1 MSTPPTLLM
10 GYRTFFYIFYHTM
23 AVSIAERVRHPSGE
37 CLFRYCPRRSNVIL
51 VNAGDAVSVR
61 FDRSVSGYKIS

>member
-10 GYRTFFYIFYHTM
+10 GYRTPLHFYHTM
-23 AVSIAERVRHPSGE
+23 AVSIAERVRHPSGD
-37 CLFRYCPRRSNVIL
+37 CVFRYCPRRSNVIL
-51 VNAGDAVSVR
+51 VNASDAVSVR